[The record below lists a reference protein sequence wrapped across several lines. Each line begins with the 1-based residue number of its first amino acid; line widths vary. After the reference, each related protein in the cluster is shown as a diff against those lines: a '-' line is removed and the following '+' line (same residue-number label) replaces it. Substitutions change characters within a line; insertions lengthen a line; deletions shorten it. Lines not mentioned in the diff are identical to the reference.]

1 MDGDYERAKKD
12 AFNDNL
18 VLTGAVKSVN
28 SGQPQ
33 TKGAFNASQVR
44 KQK

>member
-18 VLTGAVKSVN
+18 VLTGAVKSVAP
-28 SGQPQ
+28 GQP
-33 TKGAFNASQVR
+33 
-44 KQK
+44 